1 MEERK
6 MDRTD
11 GYEVVGSFDC
21 GDKRMVVI
29 KATHGTHVMSGD
41 EWELMKK
48 NSIENNPKSCAKRE
62 NIKVA

>member
-1 MEERK
+1 

-41 EWELMKK
+41 EWELIKQGLLK
-48 NSIENNPKSCAKRE
+48 NGAEFHINGE
-62 NIKVA
+62 NIKAA